1 MRISD
6 WSSDVCSSDLSFER
20 IHRSNLVGMGVLP
33 LQFMEGT
40 SRHTLKLTG
49 EETFDVTGVAGG
61 LKPRMQLTLTIHR
74 PDGKSEQI
82 PVLCRIDT
90 ADEVEYYRNGGILH
104 YVLRSLKIGRAHV

>member
-6 WSSDVCSSDLSFER
+6 WSSDVCSSDL

-74 PDGKSEQI
+74 PAGKPGQI
-82 PVLCRIDT
+82 PVLCPLDP
-90 ADEVEYYRNGGILH
+90 ADEGEYYHNGGILTE
-104 YVLRSLKIGRAHV
+104 VLPRLMQGG

>member
-1 MRISD
+1 
-6 WSSDVCSSDLSFER
+6 
-20 IHRSNLVGMGVLP
+20 MGVLP

-82 PVLCRIDT
+82 PLLCRIAT
-90 ADEVEYYRNGGILH
+90 ADEVAYYRNADTMH
-104 YVLRSLKIGRAHV
+104 YVLRSPMQASEPFSPASAYTTNAPHIARG